1 MSEKYYTLGTHTSEQ
16 WVELHAE
23 LIADG
28 NTYASVPAR
37 KIAVEDDRL
46 HSPTTGSYL
55 LTLEE
60 ATELQSDE
68 RVKFINESPEKYP
81 EVYMPP
87 SEDLHCA
94 TSGTPTD
101 RYTVSYNNWGN
112 WTNGTSSIYSFFTDV
127 EPTLN
132 RQGTFFRFLSPVS
145 PFHWSEGKTN
155 PFNTPKLQQAGAG
168 ENVDIIVPDNG
179 CWLGHVEFISRGVTN
194 AVNPDDY
201 IGSNVLPGNG
211 YCDVLDLVLDAPYYI
226 DPNYFNADPTNRLM
240 TRWDGTIV
248 PVESVARA
256 WWTDSTQRSISLA
269 SFGNIPV
276 SSNYTRDTANGSNST
291 FPSDG
296 THGTQCAALAFG
308 RTQGWAYNAN
318 KWVMNLYG
326 TNHVG
331 SLDIG
336 IDVQKIFHMHKPVN
350 PIYNSKD
357 PTVSSNSWGLRA
369 NKTGNYYYWRTDSP
383 VSFTN
388 STKPAFIDVL
398 GIRGDTSRFKSELKD
413 SSITQAGDE
422 LTQAGVICIAA
433 AGNSGQQ
440 LVNPDHPNYDNGVGL
455 NNTSPLY
462 SRSYNEGNGFKS
474 IGTTNRRGFPG
485 HMGKTE
491 SQTFQG
497 NTTVKF
503 PVIQVGVLASSNGSN
518 TEEIAGYS
526 DRGPAIDLF
535 APGDGAMAAT
545 VDNHTDS
552 ANIYPI
558 LRVDSVYSALSAG
571 AMDISQLGGCRDTR
585 FSGTSA
591 ACPVAAGFL
600 ASVMQYNRDWTYE
613 DLRTWIETNVTSQRT
628 EQDGPFVNTEFY
640 TMYRGV
646 EPTTPTDIN
655 WKYRTYSSGNI
666 ASYVNTSLQ
675 GAPSRVLYNASI
687 PVSTAYGVQVGDLP
701 AAPEPYGI
709 SGTLT
714 VNGLTFSL
722 T

>member
-1 MSEKYYTLGTHTSEQ
+1 MTEKYYTLGTHTSEQ

-28 NTYASVPAR
+28 NTYTSVPAR
-37 KIAVEDDRL
+37 EITVEDDRL

-81 EVYMPP
+81 EKFMPP
-87 SEDLHCA
+87 SEDMTCA

-101 RYTVSYNNWGN
+101 RYTALYNNWSQWVNSNLG
-112 WTNGTSSIYSFFTDV
+112 IYSFFTDV

-132 RQGTFFRFLSPVS
+132 RQGTFFRFLSFVKPNHYTV
-145 PFHWSEGKTN
+145 GKTN

-168 ENVDIIVPDNG
+168 ENVDLIVPDNG
-179 CWLGHVEFISRGVTN
+179 CWLGHVEFISSGVTN

-226 DPNYFNADPTNRLM
+226 DPNWFNADPTNRLM
-240 TRWDGTIV
+240 TRWDGTTV
-248 PVESVARA
+248 PVDSVARS
-256 WWTDSTQRSISLA
+256 WWQDSTQRSALFA
-269 SFGNIPV
+269 AFGNIPV

-291 FPSDG
+291 LPSSG

-326 TNHVG
+326 DNNVG

-357 PTVSSNSWGLRA
+357 PTVSSNSWGIR
-369 NKTGNYYYWRTDSP
+369 KYKQGNYYYWRTDSP
-383 VSFTN
+383 VSYTQI
-388 STKPAFIDVL
+388 TEPAFIDVL
-398 GIRGDTSRFKSELKD
+398 GSKGDGGRFKSELKD
-413 SSITQAGDE
+413 SSLTQAGNE
-422 LTQAGVICIAA
+422 LTQAGVICIVA

-440 LVNPDHPNYDNGVGL
+440 LVNPDHPNYDNSISL
-455 NNTSPLY
+455 NTTTSLY
-462 SRSYNEGNGFKS
+462 LRNFWETDGYRS

-503 PVIQVGVLASSNGSN
+503 PVIQVGALESNTGSN
-518 TEEIAGYS
+518 NERIADYS

-535 APGDGAMAAT
+535 SSGAGAMAAT
-545 VDNHTDS
+545 VDTYS
-552 ANIYPI
+552 ASSIPTI
-558 LRVDSVYSALSAG
+558 QRVDGVYSALSAG
-571 AMDISQLGGCRDTR
+571 AIDLSQIGGCRDTE
-585 FSGTSA
+585 FTGTSA

-613 DLRTWIETNVTSQRT
+613 NLRTWIETNVTSQSN
-628 EQDGPFVNTEFY
+628 P
-640 TMYRGV
+640 TMYHGV
-646 EPTTPTDIN
+646 EPTTPTDMN
-655 WKYRTYSSGNI
+655 WLYEYYSSGNLR
-666 ASYVNTSLQ
+666 SYSNASLQ
-675 GAPSRVLYNASI
+675 GAPSRVLYNAII
-687 PVSTAYGVQVGDLP
+687 PVSTAYGVQVGDPP
-701 AAPEPYGI
+701 AAPGPYSI
-709 SGTLT
+709 SGPLT
-714 VNGLTFSL
+714 INGLTFSL
-722 T
+722 TT